1 MKNYGIVE
9 DILRDVDEYVL
20 GQSKIPY
27 VPFNESGDWEQWL
40 PKYENQTTKLGDETS
55 GCTVW
60 CALNQIETME
70 KFLYEK

>member
-27 VPFNESGDWEQWL
+27 VPFNE
-40 PKYENQTTKLGDETS
+40 YE
-55 GCTVW
+55 
-60 CALNQIETME
+60 
-70 KFLYEK
+70 